1 MLTDKLKVNS
11 AMPIMFA
18 HQGLCNSLVHRPQV
32 SAFTSTSSGK
42 RAEMEAEPG
51 AQELESR
58 APGSLVGQEE
68 GDTRGGRGTPPVKLK
83 LSCLPTD

>member
-1 MLTDKLKVNS
+1 
-11 AMPIMFA
+11 
-18 HQGLCNSLVHRPQV
+18 
-32 SAFTSTSSGK
+32 
-42 RAEMEAEPG
+42 MEAEPG